1 MSRSDPKL
9 WMTGTAYDGLKAACR
24 YIAQIEKRGQELA
37 TEAETARRRSQEWRK
52 ESERSDAEAAK
63 AKAATIELA
72 AILGA
77 VTEDWT
83 VEQWKLYTG
92 RNVREIAEAQG
103 WIALAKWEAGTETED
118 PS

>member
-24 YIAQIEKRGQELA
+24 YIAQIEKRGEELA
-37 TEAETARRRSQEWRK
+37 KEAEAARRRSREWHK
-52 ESERSDAEAAK
+52 ESERSDTEARKAE
-63 AKAATIELA
+63 AATIELA

-77 VTEDWT
+77 ITEDWT
-83 VEQWKLYTG
+83 VEQWRLYTG

-103 WIALAKWEAGTETED
+103 WIARAKWEAGIETED
-118 PS
+118 QS